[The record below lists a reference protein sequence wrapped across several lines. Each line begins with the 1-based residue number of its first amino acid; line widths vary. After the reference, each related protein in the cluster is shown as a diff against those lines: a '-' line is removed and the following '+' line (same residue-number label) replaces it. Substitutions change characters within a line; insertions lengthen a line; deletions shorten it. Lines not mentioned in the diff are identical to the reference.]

1 MQSVKV
7 IKARQPDP
15 FRSEKKK
22 ETILRVAAYCRVST
36 DAEEQENSYVA
47 QQAHYR
53 DMIAQKA
60 EWTLAGIYA
69 DEGITGTSAAK
80 RPQFQKM
87 IRDCEAGQIDLVLTK
102 SISRFS
108 RNTVDCLRYIRALK
122 DLEIPVL
129 FEKEGINTMDSS
141 GEVLLTILASLS
153 QQESASMSENVRLG
167 HVYNFQQGK
176 GMLNPKYFMGYDR
189 GDEPH
194 KMVINPQQ
202 AIVVRRIFRAY
213 LEGFSPWMIARQLN
227 AEGIPTAT
235 GHGKWYDSTITN
247 ILGNEKHCGDLLMQ
261 KYYTKDFLTH
271 RVVRNDGRRTQYFV
285 ANDHEPIVPK
295 DIHLLVQGE
304 LKRRSTDKHDPAK
317 VRFGSTNTL
326 NGRVFCGKCGRK
338 MKRFLRSGDATDW
351 RCEGRCL
358 VPEGT
363 EGRCDLPNIKETEIT
378 KAVLSAFND
387 LRGKREKLIRMEE
400 RIHSGEIKR
409 IDALLES
416 LAEQKNW
423 MESLRETREASS
435 SSEPA
440 DDQLQLALR
449 DAAAKENRLRYE
461 RAGAVC
467 RAVQVKILL
476 EFVTTMLKGAAPE
489 PDDGGPCSDTDDF
502 FRRTAYIPP
511 KHVLDETGRM
521 VRYDNTLAVRYL
533 DRIEVQEDTIL
544 VKFKAGLEV
553 KVIM

>member
-15 FRSEKKK
+15 SRSEKNR
-22 ETILRVAAYCRVST
+22 ERTVRVAAYCRVST
-36 DAEEQENSYVA
+36 DAEEQENSYLA

-53 DMIAQKA
+53 DMIDGNPG
-60 EWTLAGIYA
+60 WTLAGIYA

-87 IRDCEAGQIDLVLTK
+87 IRECEDGQIDLILTK

-108 RNTVDCLRYIRALK
+108 RNTVDCLCYIRRLK
-122 DLEIPVL
+122 ELNIPVL

-141 GEVLLTILASLS
+141 GEVLLTILASIS

-194 KMVINPQQ
+194 KMVINPEQ

-213 LEGFSPWMIARQLN
+213 LEGFSPRMIAGQLN

-235 GHGKWYDSTITN
+235 GRGKWYDSTITN

-271 RVVRNDGRRTQYFV
+271 RVIRNDGSRTQYFV
-285 ANDHEPIVPK
+285 ENDHEPIIPK

-304 LKRRSTDKHDPAK
+304 LKRRSMDKRDPAK

-363 EGRCDLPNIKETEIT
+363 EGRCTLPNIKETTIT
-378 KAVLSAFND
+378 NAILSAFNQ
-387 LRGKREKLIRMEE
+387 LRGKREKLIRLEE
-400 RIHSGEIKR
+400 RIYNGDIRR

-416 LAEQKNW
+416 LEEERGW
-423 MESLRETREASS
+423 MESLRESREDTAD
-435 SSEPA
+435 P
-440 DDQLQLALR
+440 DDQLELALR
-449 DAAAKENRLRYE
+449 DLDAKESRLQYE
-461 RAGAVC
+461 RAEAVNL
-467 RAVQVKILL
+467 AIQVKILL

-489 PDDGGPCSDTDDF
+489 PDDGGPCSDRDDF
-502 FRRTAYIPP
+502 FRRTTYVPP
-511 KHVLDETGRM
+511 KHVLDAEGRM
-521 VRYDNTLAVRYL
+521 IRYDNTLAVRYL
-533 DRIEVQEDTIL
+533 DRIEVQEEGI
-544 VKFKAGLEV
+544 VVRFKAGLEI
-553 KVIM
+553 KI